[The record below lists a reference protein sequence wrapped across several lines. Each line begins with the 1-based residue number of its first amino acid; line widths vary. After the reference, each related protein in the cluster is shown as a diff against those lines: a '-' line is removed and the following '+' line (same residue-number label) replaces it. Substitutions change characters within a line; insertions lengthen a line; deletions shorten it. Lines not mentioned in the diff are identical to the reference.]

1 MKKIIALL
9 LVLSQMAFL
18 CACGG
23 GGEENDADTE
33 GKVVI
38 DILWQE
44 EDTYRFWEWPIEQFN
59 AAHPDV
65 EVNLETNAEAY
76 STIRNLLN
84 IGEAPDIFYS
94 WISDVDYYGFAEEG
108 LLYPVDDL
116 LDQQN
121 YEGTAKLSETI
132 FQAGLEL
139 GELDGSHYFLPLTKL
154 AAAGFYD
161 NALFTEKSWTMAD
174 NWEDFTALCQQISED
189 GVTPLVYAGAYPF
202 MTADA
207 LLMPMLYNIDPA
219 AYEAINNNESGAW
232 TSDAVKEV
240 VGRFADMVAEGYV
253 NPGSL
258 SMDHIQSQ
266 IDFISHNDAFV
277 SSGSWLESEMG
288 DQWPA
293 EFELTPFF
301 APAESAGGATSTTA
315 VVECMILPK
324 QEDDSKLEYIKE
336 LLQLFYSQENAKYVS
351 EQTGYLMA
359 LEEIDAEVL
368 ANLPASVQTIWNTIE
383 ADGVTVISAPYKVKY
398 KEVLGELNNSINALV
413 QGEVDVDGF
422 CQRMDTA
429 AQGVN

>member
-65 EVNLETNAEAY
+65 EINLETNAEAY

-94 WISDVDYYGFAEEG
+94 WISDVDYYGFVEEG

-161 NALFTEKSWTMAD
+161 NALFTEKNWTMAD

-207 LLMPMLYNIDPA
+207 LLMPMLYNIDP
-219 AYEAINNNESGAW
+219 
-232 TSDAVKEV
+232 
-240 VGRFADMVAEGYV
+240 
-253 NPGSL
+253 L
-258 SMDHIQSQ
+258 
-266 IDFISHNDAFV
+266 
-277 SSGSWLESEMG
+277 
-288 DQWPA
+288 
-293 EFELTPFF
+293 
-301 APAESAGGATSTTA
+301 
-315 VVECMILPK
+315 
-324 QEDDSKLEYIKE
+324 
-336 LLQLFYSQENAKYVS
+336 
-351 EQTGYLMA
+351 
-359 LEEIDAEVL
+359 
-368 ANLPASVQTIWNTIE
+368 
-383 ADGVTVISAPYKVKY
+383 
-398 KEVLGELNNSINALV
+398 
-413 QGEVDVDGF
+413 
-422 CQRMDTA
+422 
-429 AQGVN
+429 